1 MTTNVM
7 KAFEGGKLF
16 KHISKFTYVL
26 LYQVISLRITNT
38 WMMIMMIG
46 TTTVMMSYLRV
57 VSYSSTGQR
66 EGGREGRMT
75 FPSKQRSPRTQPIL
89 AILANHWLTIG

>member
-66 EGGREGRMT
+66 ERDGGREEGGQHDLSLKAAKPT
-75 FPSKQRSPRTQPIL
+75 DPAHF
-89 AILANHWLTIG
+89 GYFG